1 MKLYEKIIALPDP
14 EVSWSNCKRRPGL
27 PCSPAGQLQD
37 PCAYP
42 LLPCGHAH
50 APDHGKQDDHPG
62 PNVTP
67 APCLSHWMNFLS
79 TKSVPGT
86 VLVLG
91 KTAVIK
97 TQ

>member
-1 MKLYEKIIALPDP
+1 MRKSLLYQILKYH
-14 EVSWSNCKRRPGL
+14 EVTASAGRA
-27 PCSPAGQLQD
+27 SPALLQGSSRT
-37 PCAYP
+37 PVITHCCPVAV
-42 LLPCGHAH
+42 LTL
-50 APDHGKQDDHPG
+50 PDHGKQDDHPG

-79 TKSVPGT
+79 TKSVPGA

-91 KTAVIK
+91 KTTVIK